1 MTDLINRH
9 SWAARWIQ
17 STRLLV
23 KAQIVSPE
31 AIAENAMI
39 FKPEKYSGR
48 GAVIYLHGLGNDLF
62 FPNLGFIETLVGN
75 GFPVLAMD
83 LAGHG
88 QNGSTL
94 FTLDH
99 LMAQIPAAR
108 QALLTEFPDIGR
120 IHLAGFSFGAA
131 LSAHYVAT
139 HPDEFQSLTMI
150 AMPRSLSLRI
160 GYLSE
165 FLSPVYRD
173 WRAAVNK
180 YTLSGIQPALSKF
193 RRNIYP
199 LRCPDNTP
207 YLTLANSYLTRMNL
221 PENLRGLKTPSLG
234 IFGQYDFISPAS
246 AVADLLSESVTRTRT
261 LPAANHFLT
270 LLSPQ
275 TWNLTVEFLRTLD

>member
-17 STRLLV
+17 SGQLSVQSL
-23 KAQIVSPE
+23 KIAPE
-31 AIAENAMI
+31 TMADNGVI
-39 FKPEKYSGR
+39 FMPREYSGR
-48 GAVIYLHGLGNDLF
+48 DAVIYLHGLGNDLF
-62 FPNLGFIETLVGN
+62 FPNLGLIETLMGS

-83 LAGHG
+83 MAGHG

-108 QALLTEFPDIGR
+108 QSLLTELPRTQR
-120 IHLAGFSFGAA
+120 IHLVGFSFGAA

-180 YTLSGIQPALSKF
+180 YTLSGIQPALGKF

-246 AVADLLSESVTRTRT
+246 AVADLLSESITRTRT